1 MSFSYDPL
9 WKLLID
15 KKMTK
20 EKLRTAI
27 KVSPATIAKMGRNE
41 NVAMSVL
48 DRICTYLDC
57 QLDDVV
63 EYEKSNK
70 EREVR

>member
-1 MSFSYDPL
+1 
-9 WKLLID
+9 
-15 KKMTK
+15 MTK

-27 KVSPATIAKMGRNE
+27 KVSLATIAKMGRNE

>member
-9 WKLLID
+9 WKILID